1 MLKLP
6 SLSSMALKFSQILF
20 VVLWLSLFF
29 LLLHHLYSLNSRRL
43 YLNAS
48 TEEPSSMSKQQ
59 HQRSHTIRLVVSRK
73 ALSQRYDFTPFINR
87 RHDHH
92 HRSEEQYD
100 GDEID
105 PRYGVEKRRVP
116 SGPNPLHH

>member
-1 MLKLP
+1 
-6 SLSSMALKFSQILF
+6 MALKFSQILF
-20 VVLWLSLFF
+20 IVLWLSLFF
-29 LLLHHLYSLNSRRL
+29 LLLHYLYSLNFRRL
-43 YLNAS
+43 YLNA
-48 TEEPSSMSKQQ
+48 TEEPSSISKQ
-59 HQRSHTIRLVVSRK
+59 HHHRFHTIRLVSRK
-73 ALSQRYDFTPFINR
+73 ALSQRYDFTPFNR
-87 RHDHH
+87 RHDH